1 VKSESEVAILRVKS
15 AKRKFLWF
23 FIFFSLSPIIA
34 LLKKCYR
41 SYVLIIALALKVL
54 LKAFEIRF
62 LLFIIALLIVKRYYK
77 YLVGIFNST
86 SVKVLLN

>member
-1 VKSESEVAILRVKS
+1 VPKGNFCG
-15 AKRKFLWF
+15 FLF
-23 FIFFSLSPIIA
+23 FFSLSPIIA

-77 YLVGIFNST
+77 YLVRIFNST